1 MIDDLLISGNIFILW
16 FEKLSFSIEIGEITK
31 VTYSEGCLIVD
42 LNVWVSC
49 KTFQGFIVY

>member
-42 LNVWVSC
+42 LNV
-49 KTFQGFIVY
+49 